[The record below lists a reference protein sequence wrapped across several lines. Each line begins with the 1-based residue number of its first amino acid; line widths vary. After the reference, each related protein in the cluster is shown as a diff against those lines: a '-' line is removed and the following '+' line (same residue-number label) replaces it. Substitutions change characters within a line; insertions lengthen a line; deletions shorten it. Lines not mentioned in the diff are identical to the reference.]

1 MNEQLTGSNKYN
13 TVSLN
18 DKRALEPLRYWKE
31 REKTKV
37 RLPSLN
43 VFQFLDKVTM
53 TNIFVNVSEM
63 SFQGDIPGILSKP

>member
-31 REKTKV
+31 REQTKV